1 MTPAANVVANWIPYK
16 LFCDNGEL
24 FCHWLN
30 LQDKKFEEPFFDE
43 TIWRLRALP
52 ANVKM
57 FKTVSHLQMIPLW
70 ANGLAT
76 VKPTA
81 IIFHL
86 SRCGS
91 TLVSQLLT
99 LDDSNIVLPEV
110 PFFDELLRLQYQQ
123 PAIETALG
131 DKCLAAAVKFYG
143 QQRNENLKNLFIK
156 TDCWHIFFYKR
167 LRQLFPDVPFVLL
180 YRSPAEVLLSQ
191 QKRRGM
197 QAVPGILE
205 PELMGL
211 TKEEID
217 HADFDGYFSRV
228 MEKILAKFYEVQQND
243 PMTLLV
249 NYKEGIIPIVQ
260 RIAGLSGINLPEE
273 LLRKMKDRSG
283 YHAKY
288 PGQIFTGEEKPEQF
302 PEYLNKAMDWYL
314 RLEMKREIIA
324 SAAAQ

>member
-1 MTPAANVVANWIPYK
+1 MTIAANVVANWIPYK

-43 TIWRLRALP
+43 TIWQLRALP

-57 FKTVSHLQMIPLW
+57 FKPVSHLQMVPLW

-123 PAIETALG
+123 PAIETAAA
-131 DKCLAAAVKFYG
+131 DKWLAAAVKFYG
-143 QQRNENLKNLFIK
+143 QQRNENEKNLFIK

-197 QAVPGILE
+197 QAVPGIIE
-205 PELMGL
+205 PELMGFI
-211 TKEEID
+211 KEEID
-217 HADFDGYFSRV
+217 HADFDGYFSMV

-243 PMTLLV
+243 PLTLLV
-249 NYKEGIIPIVQ
+249 NYKEGIVPIIKKLAEV
-260 RIAGLSGINLPEE
+260 SGIRLPGE
-273 LLRKMKDRSG
+273 LLIKMKDRSG

-288 PGQIFTGEEKPEQF
+288 PDQVFTGEEEPGQF
-302 PEYLNKAMDWYL
+302 PEYLNKAMDWYR
-314 RLEMKREIIA
+314 RLEMKREITA
-324 SAAAQ
+324 